1 MRAAAV
7 QLTATE
13 DRARNLA
20 TAERLVR
27 EAASAGADFVVLPE
41 KWTVLGSEAAMDA
54 HAETLDG
61 PALTWARD
69 IARELGLDLLAGS
82 IVERRPGHDRHGN
95 TSVHIDPDGEVRAV
109 YRKIHL
115 FDVEVGGRVYR
126 ESDTE
131 EPGEEVVLSELAGG
145 VPLGMTV
152 CYDVR
157 FPELSRIL
165 AVRGARVLAVPAA
178 FTLPTT
184 RAHWEPLVRAR
195 AIENQCFVVAANQV
209 GRHPGG
215 YESGGRSLIVDPWGE
230 VLAQAGD
237 EDEGVIVADLD
248 FARQDEVRATLPAL
262 ANRRPDAYRWPEE
275 ARV

>member
-13 DRARNLA
+13 DTARNLA
-20 TAERLVR
+20 TADRLVR
-27 EAASAGADFVVLPE
+27 EAAARGAALVVLPE
-41 KWTVLGSEAAMDA
+41 KWTVLGSDAAMDA
-54 HAETLDG
+54 GAEPLDG
-61 PALTWARD
+61 RALTWARD
-69 IARELGLDLLAGS
+69 VAGELGIDLVVGS
-82 IVERRPGHDRHGN
+82 IVERRAGPARHGN
-95 TSVHIDPDGEVRAV
+95 TSVHVDPNGEVQAV

-115 FDVEVGGRVYR
+115 FDVEVEGRVYR
-126 ESDTE
+126 ESDTD
-131 EPGEEVVLSELAGG
+131 EPGEEIVLSELAGG
-145 VPLGMTV
+145 VPLGMMV

-209 GRHPGG
+209 GRHPGD
-215 YESGGRSLIVDPWGE
+215 YESGGRSLIVDPWGD
-230 VLAQAGD
+230 VLAQAG
-237 EDEGVIVADLD
+237 EEGEGVIVAELDLV
-248 FARQDEVRATLPAL
+248 RQDEVRAKLPAL
-262 ANRRPDAYRWPEE
+262 ANRRPGIYHWPQE
-275 ARV
+275 APV